1 MIRKQIFGIPLA
13 TRASRRGFV
22 VSYWLAVAAALAVL
36 FQFPM
41 PPDVSHWTSFLPL
54 LATLAIASNLPLLL
68 GGFSVGGAVGFYEGE
83 KFRNRSIHPNPA
95 WKAWCWVW
103 GQGWKRVAATEEG
116 RQMVQ
121 RFLHAVRPVDERE
134 TKLRD
139 EAHHRAMR
147 LQLWITYAAA
157 VAYLLMSAADRELL
171 ARFGFVLLELLLVV
185 AMSLPQSL
193 LLWTMPDVDSA
204 DEMGMPLEAR

>member
-1 MIRKQIFGIPLA
+1 MIRKRIFGIPLA
-13 TRASRRGFV
+13 TRAARRGFV
-22 VSYWLAVAAALAVL
+22 VCYWLAVATALVVL

-54 LATLAIASNLPLLL
+54 LATLAVASNLPLLL

-83 KFRNRSIHPNPA
+83 KFRNRSIHPNAA
-95 WKAWCWVW
+95 WRAWSWVC
-103 GQGWKRVAATEEG
+103 GQGWRRVAASEEG
-116 RQMVQ
+116 KQMVQ
-121 RFLHAVRPVDERE
+121 RFMRAVQPVDERE

-147 LQLWITYAAA
+147 LQLWITYAGA
-157 VAYLLMSAADRELL
+157 VAYLLVSAADRELL
-171 ARFGFVLLELLLVV
+171 ARFGFVLLELLLVA

-193 LLWTMPDVDSA
+193 LLWKTPDVDSA